1 MGKIVYGILDKFKL
15 TGKVAIVTGGYS
27 YLGSAFTEALT
38 EANANVVIAG
48 RDSKKAELL
57 ISRIGEKLSE
67 RSNVKFVYIDTSN
80 TESIRSTFREVWR
93 KYNKMD
99 ILVNNAVY
107 CKHNILEDMTDEEWN
122 YCIDG
127 TLNSIFRCTREIIPY
142 MKKQKG
148 GSIVNISSMYG
159 MISPD
164 FRVYENG
171 KDQLN
176 PPNYGAAKAGVI
188 QLTKYSA
195 VWLAKYAIRVNCISP
210 GPFPSHS
217 VQRDKEFIDKLS
229 NKVPLGR
236 IGKPEE
242 LKGALLF
249 LASNASS
256 YVTGHN
262 LVVDGGWTI
271 W

>member
-1 MGKIVYGILDKFKL
+1 MTILDKFKL

-27 YLGSAFTEALT
+27 HLGTAFTEALA
-38 EANANVVIAG
+38 EAEADVIIAG
-48 RDSKKAELL
+48 RNFEKAELL
-57 ISRIGEKLSE
+57 INKIREELHN
-67 RSNVKFVYIDTSN
+67 SNVDFVYIDLAT
-80 TESIRSTFREVWR
+80 TESIKNAFKEVWQ
-93 KYNKMD
+93 KYGKID

-107 CKHNILEDMTDEEWN
+107 CKHNILENMTDDEWN

-127 TLNSIFRCTREIIPY
+127 TLNSLFRCIREIIPY
-142 MKKQKG
+142 MKQQKG

-159 MISPD
+159 MVSPD
-164 FRVYENG
+164 FRIYENN
-171 KDQLN
+171 KHQLN

-195 VWLAKYAIRVNCISP
+195 VWLSKYAIRVNCISP
-210 GPFPSHS
+210 GPFPSCN
-217 VQRDKEFIDKLS
+217 VQQNKDFIDKLS

-236 IGKPEE
+236 IGKPED

-249 LASNASS
+249 LASDASS